1 MMSQRL
7 QPFISFLWVSFI
19 LCVLG
24 WGGLYFVIDR
34 MEPEPGARWLFF
46 FLLTLA
52 FSGIALPVIYFLNRR
67 FPTTPPVDNSVVVR
81 EAVWVGVFVSL
92 LAWLQ
97 LGRVLNSGLAVMLA
111 AGLMLVEVLLRLG
124 ERSAWQPSQPP
135 ETAEGEADP
144 DDDPDDEE
152 EDEYA

>member
-7 QPFISFLWVSFI
+7 QPFLSFLWVSAI

-24 WGGLYFVIDR
+24 WGGLYVVIDR

-52 FSGIALPVIYFLNRR
+52 ISGSALPVIYFLNRR
-67 FPTTPPVDNSVVVR
+67 FPANPPVDNSVVIR
-81 EAVWVGVFVSL
+81 EAVWVGVFASL

-97 LGRVLNSGLAVMLA
+97 LGRVLTSGLAVMLA
-111 AGLMLVEVLLRLG
+111 AGLLLVEFLLRLG
-124 ERSAWQPSQPP
+124 ERTSWQPSQPHDAV
-135 ETAEGEADP
+135 EAEADP
-144 DDDPDDEE
+144 DDPDDED
-152 EDEYA
+152 EDNEYA